1 MIHRPLEPARHRV
14 GAISFLNTVPLIEG
28 LQAQR
33 EVALTH
39 DLPARLADALFDER
53 IDVGLIPIV
62 EYLRGVGGQIVPGIC
77 IASHGAAQT
86 VKVFSKVP
94 LEQAE
99 AVAVDRASRTSVALL
114 RVLLAELYDR
124 HPDLHVAE
132 PLAGQLFAHYD
143 TALVIG
149 DRVWQMPEQGLHVYD
164 LGVLWRDLTG
174 LPFVYA
180 AWVLSSELDAPEAA
194 ARRGALVAHLKQAK
208 ADGFARLP
216 QLAAREAVARGLD
229 RGWVESYWT
238 DALRYDLGEAEL
250 AGLAR
255 FAELCTAHNLCAGRG
270 ALELAQA

>member
-1 MIHRPLEPARHRV
+1 MIHRTLEPTRHRI

-28 LQAQR
+28 LQDQR
-33 EVALTH
+33 DVAVMH

-53 IDVGLIPIV
+53 IDVGLIPVV
-62 EYLRGVGGQIVPGIC
+62 EYLRGVGSRIVPGIC

-86 VKVFSKVP
+86 VKVFSKIP

-99 AVAVDRASRTSVALL
+99 AIAVDRASRTSVALL

-124 HPDLHVAE
+124 HPDLHVTE
-132 PLAGQLFAHYD
+132 PRPGELFAHYD

-149 DRVWQMPEQGLHVYD
+149 DRALQTPERGVHAYD
-164 LGVLWRDLTG
+164 LGALWREMTG

-194 ARRGALVAHLKQAK
+194 ARRGALVAHLRQAK

-216 QLAAREAVARGLD
+216 ELAAREAKARGLD
-229 RGWVESYWT
+229 RRWVESYWT
-238 DALRYDLGEAEL
+238 DALRYDLGEPEL

-255 FAELCTAHNLCAGRG
+255 FAELCTVHNLCAGRG

>member
-1 MIHRPLEPARHRV
+1 MIHRTLAPTRHRI

-28 LQAQR
+28 LHQQH
-33 EVALTH
+33 EVLLTH

-53 IDVGLIPIV
+53 IDVGLIPVV

-99 AVAVDRASRTSVALL
+99 AIAVDRASRTSVALL
-114 RVLLAELYDR
+114 RVLLAEMHDR
-124 HPDLHVAE
+124 HPDLHVTE
-132 PLAGQLFAHYD
+132 PRPDQLFAHYD

-164 LGVLWRDLTG
+164 LGVLWRELTG

-180 AWVLSSELDAPEAA
+180 AWVLSSELDAADA
-194 ARRGALVAHLKQAK
+194 GTRRGALVAHLKQAK

-216 QLAAREAVARGLD
+216 ELAAREAAARGLD
-229 RGWVESYWT
+229 ARWIQSYWT

-255 FAELCTAHNLCAGRG
+255 FADLCAKHNLCAGRG